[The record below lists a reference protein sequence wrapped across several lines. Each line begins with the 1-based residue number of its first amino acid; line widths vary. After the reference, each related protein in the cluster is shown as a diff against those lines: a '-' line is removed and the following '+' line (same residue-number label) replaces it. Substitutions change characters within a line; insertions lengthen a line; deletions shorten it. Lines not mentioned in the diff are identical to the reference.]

1 MTYGTCS
8 LLPIVFFVECSLSIC
23 IYICMFSLA
32 INMCFAEKAIYT
44 QEVLAVVL
52 QQLLDHSPV
61 PVLFMRTV
69 MSPQSYLQH
78 NKSYTMYIWKVGLYM
93 CTATAVHCRVAN
105 THICMYIVLCGHVDN
120 YCLYIAHYNNYVHI
134 YTCPLYRNDCR

>member
-1 MTYGTCS
+1 MTYGTGS
-8 LLPIVFFVECSLSIC
+8 LLPIVFFVECSLSIIYLC
-23 IYICMFSLA
+23 VYICMFSPA
-32 INMCFAEKAIYT
+32 INMCFAEKAVYT

-78 NKSYTMYIWKVGLYM
+78 NKSYTMYIWKICLYM

-105 THICMYIVLCGHVDN
+105 AHICIYIVLCGHVDG
-120 YCLYIAHYNNYVHI
+120 CLCFAHYNNYLSFI
-134 YTCPLYRNDCR
+134 L